1 MICGCGRCCFFWF
14 FAATR
19 VLGAANIC
27 LGLVFFLLLSRVLEL
42 GFSVS
47 LSIPDCGVGVCNF
60 EMVVLGVHIFF
71 ATTHLWG
78 RQITRCR
85 DVDYVQRGGRT
96 WK

>member
-1 MICGCGRCCFFWF
+1 
-14 FAATR
+14 
-19 VLGAANIC
+19 
-27 LGLVFFLLLSRVLEL
+27 LEL

>member
-1 MICGCGRCCFFWF
+1 VLFFF
-14 FAATR
+14 VFCSYQ
-19 VLGAANIC
+19 VSGAANIC

-71 ATTHLWG
+71 ATAHLWR

-85 DVDYVQRGGRT
+85 DVDYVQMGGRR